1 MNRIPPHSEDA
12 EQAVLS
18 AILIDHKAL
27 NQVIEVLE
35 PEAFYNE
42 RHRTIYE
49 TMRDMSE
56 NSITIDLLSLQEE
69 LRNRNVLDVVGG
81 IEYLTDLSMT
91 SASSANIDNYSRV
104 VLEHSLKR
112 QLIKVTSK
120 ITDDCF
126 DLSTDALE
134 QIDIAEGAIFDI
146 AGKRL
151 TRSFQPLSK
160 LAKQAMEMIVALS
173 EKDPDEHSIGVPTG
187 YNQLDDMLGGFQNSD
202 LVILAARPSMG
213 KTAFALSLA
222 RNVCLDAGVPVA
234 VFSIEMAAIQLV
246 VRLLSAEAK
255 INAHDIRTGRL
266 KDDMLPRIAQ
276 NIGILSEAPL
286 YIDDSAS
293 LTVMELRAKCRRLK
307 VEHNIGLIVVDY
319 LQLLS
324 GPKAESREREISVIS
339 RSLKQIAKE
348 LDVPVIALSQLNRSV
363 ESRSDKRPM
372 LSDLRESG
380 SIEQDADVVMFIHR
394 PEHYDITTFDDGTP
408 TAGVAEIIIGKQR
421 NGPVGSVKLHFV
433 KNYARFENLEFQNEA
448 PPEFEQDGGFNE
460 PVF

>member
-1 MNRIPPHSEDA
+1 
-12 EQAVLS
+12 
-18 AILIDHKAL
+18 
-27 NQVIEVLE
+27 
-35 PEAFYNE
+35 
-42 RHRTIYE
+42 
-49 TMRDMSE
+49 
-56 NSITIDLLSLQEE
+56 
-69 LRNRNVLDVVGG
+69 
-81 IEYLTDLSMT
+81 
-91 SASSANIDNYSRV
+91 
-104 VLEHSLKR
+104 
-112 QLIKVTSK
+112 
-120 ITDDCF
+120 
-126 DLSTDALE
+126 
-134 QIDIAEGAIFDI
+134 
-146 AGKRL
+146 
-151 TRSFQPLSK
+151 
-160 LAKQAMEMIVALS
+160 MEMIVSLS
-173 EKDPDEHSIGVPTG
+173 EKDPNEHSIGVPTG
-187 YNQLDDMLGGFQNSD
+187 YNQLDEMLGGFQNSD

-255 INAHDIRTGRL
+255 INAHDIRTGRIS
-266 KDDMLPRIAQ
+266 DDMLPKIAQ

-293 LTVMELRAKCRRLK
+293 LSVMELRAKCRRLK

-324 GPKAESREREISVIS
+324 GPRGESREREISVIS

-408 TAGVAEIIIGKQR
+408 TNGVAEIIIGKQR